1 MEFCTRCRTTRNM
14 RVSVSRRKLVES
26 KVKVAD
32 ITDVEIVVRVSVSR
46 RELADSK
53 ENIEEIITKSYHCE
67 SCGSFVRSED
77 IIMN

>member
-14 RVSVSRRKLVES
+14 RVSISRRKLVNP

-32 ITDVEIVVRVSVSR
+32 ITDVEIVVRVSVSQ
-46 RELADSK
+46 RELADPK
-53 ENIEEIITKSYHCE
+53 GNIDEIITKSYHCE

-77 IIMN
+77 IL